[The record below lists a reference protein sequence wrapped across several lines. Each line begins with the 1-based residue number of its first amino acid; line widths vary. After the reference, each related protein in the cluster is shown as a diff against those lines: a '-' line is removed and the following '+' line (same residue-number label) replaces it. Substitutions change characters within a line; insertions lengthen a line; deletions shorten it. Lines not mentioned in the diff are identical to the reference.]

1 MRILVTRPE
10 PEADRTAARL
20 AGLGHDPV
28 LAPLFAPTPVAAD
41 LAITADAL
49 AVTSPRTVAFLD
61 QPVLARFRAR
71 PVFAVGD
78 RTAGALRAAGFS
90 DVRSAAGAI
99 GDLAA
104 LIVASGL
111 APGTVILS
119 PGGESRAGDLAGAL
133 AGHGLIVEARAVYRM
148 VALPA
153 LPETAAAALA
163 AGTLD
168 AALHYSPN
176 AATTLLRLAGAAGL
190 AARLAQIRHVCLSDA
205 VAEPL
210 RALGFPD
217 VTVAAAPQE
226 DALIAAIAGHAGL
239 RAEGGAG

>member
-10 PEADRTAARL
+10 PEAARTAARL
-20 AGLGHDPV
+20 SGLGHDPV
-28 LAPLFAPTPVAAD
+28 LAPLFAPEAVKAD
-41 LAITADAL
+41 LAVTADAL
-49 AVTSPRTVAFLD
+49 AVTSPRTVAFLGP
-61 QPVLARFRAR
+61 PVIARFRAR

-78 RTAGALRAAGFS
+78 RTAEALRVAGFA

-104 LIVASGL
+104 LIVASDL

-119 PGGESRAGDLAGAL
+119 PGGEARAGDLAGAL
-133 AGHGLIVEARAVYRM
+133 AGHGLVVEARAVYRM

-153 LPETAAAALA
+153 LPETAVAALT

-168 AALHYSPN
+168 AVLHYSPN
-176 AATTLLRLAGAAGL
+176 AATAFLRLAGAAGL
-190 AARLAQIRHVCLSDA
+190 ASRLARLRHVCLSDA

-210 RALGFPD
+210 RALGLPD
-217 VTVAAAPQE
+217 VTVAAAPHE
-226 DALIAAIAGHAGL
+226 DALIAAIAGPAGL
-239 RAEGGAG
+239 RPEGGAG